1 MDGSPKRPFR
11 SFVSERREST
21 VHSWYQGQTPKARAV
36 FDTTLKYLRDRL
48 KWDMPYARVLEGE
61 CDGLIE
67 IRFKAEKV
75 QHRPLGFYGP
85 LILEFTIVFF
95 ATERDGEFNPPN
107 SCATALGRKT
117 IVYGNREERSCEWTV
132 E

>member
-1 MDGSPKRPFR
+1 MDGTARWMFR
-11 SFVSERREST
+11 SFVSERRESA
-21 VHSWYQGQTPKARAV
+21 VDSWYQAQTPKVRAV

-48 KWDMPYARVLEGE
+48 GWVMPYARVLEGG
-61 CDGLIE
+61 CDGLVE

-85 LILEFTIVFF
+85 LRLEFTITLF
-95 ATERDGEFNPPN
+95 ATERGGDFDPPN
-107 SCATALGRKT
+107 SCETALRRKT
-117 IVYGNREERSCEWTV
+117 VVCVSREERSCEWTV